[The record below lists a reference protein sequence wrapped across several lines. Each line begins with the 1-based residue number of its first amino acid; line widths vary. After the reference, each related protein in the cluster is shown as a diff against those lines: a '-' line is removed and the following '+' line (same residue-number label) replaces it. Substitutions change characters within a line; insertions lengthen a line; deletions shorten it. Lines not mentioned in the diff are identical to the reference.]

1 MREPASGATA
11 AATVPA
17 GGGGTAASAPSPT
30 AAEAPG
36 FDRRLAALILF
47 TAGWLAF
54 ALVAA
59 WRCRAEAIDD
69 FFITYRYAQ
78 NLVAGDG
85 LVFNPGEHAF
95 GTTAPGYALLLGAAA
110 ALTRLPVHWLG
121 EAATVLGLVLLAL
134 LGAACSRDRLGEALL
149 GGTLVVTSGYLWLH
163 HGGEVAVVLALLAA
177 AGCAAER
184 RTMFAGMLAGVLAG
198 LATWTRPDA
207 LVAAA
212 ALGGL
217 LWWRRRGLPWGYA
230 VVAAAIVLAG
240 VAAAWWWFG
249 QPLPGTIAAKR
260 AQAAWSSTN
269 WPSGWRF
276 WVAGYEYLG
285 NLYGG
290 PWLPLLLAG
299 GLAGQVLLFP
309 RAPLAVQVVSL
320 YGLGVS
326 VAYPLLGVPFY
337 TWYAVPG
344 LVAVLYGVAY
354 SLGAAV
360 RTAAVERPPRP
371 LVLRVSAA
379 AVTVVLAAVL
389 ASPLRRSFDLVSH
402 PQPGAARY
410 RLYRETAE
418 WLAAHSRRDER
429 FAAAEVGTL
438 GYFSRRG
445 VTDLLGLVSPEVVG
459 RIRRGDLASSFL
471 RHPTPL
477 VVESSYFPLSALA
490 GQPWFGRKY
499 QLAARFGDDRSW
511 VRVYRL
517 KPGEELPRRRKAWTP
532 ASERRRRGG

>member
-1 MREPASGATA
+1 MAEPASGRTGAAVEPAGSGGAAADATRPSRSAATA
-11 AATVPA
+11 
-17 GGGGTAASAPSPT
+17 SR
-30 AAEAPG
+30 
-36 FDRRLAALILF
+36 RRLAVLVLV

-59 WRCRAEAIDD
+59 WRFRAEAIDD
-69 FFITYRYAQ
+69 FFITFRYAQ
-78 NLVAGDG
+78 NLAAGEG
-85 LVFNPGEHAF
+85 LVFNPGERAF
-95 GTTAPGYALLLGAAA
+95 GTTAPGYALLLGAAT
-110 ALTRLPVHWLG
+110 ALTRLPVYWLG
-121 EAATVLGLVLLAL
+121 EASTVLGLVLLAL
-134 LGAACSRDRLGEALL
+134 LAAAYARDHLGEALL
-149 GGTLVVTSGYLWLH
+149 GGTLVVTSGYVWLH
-163 HGGEVAVVLALLAA
+163 HGAEVAVVLALLAA

-184 RTMFAGMLAGVLAG
+184 WPRLAGVLAG

-212 ALGGL
+212 GLGAL
-217 LWWRRRGLPWGYA
+217 LWWRRRRLPWHYA

-276 WVAGYEYLG
+276 WVAGCEFLG
-285 NLYGG
+285 KLYG
-290 PWLPLLLAG
+290 PWLPVLLASGLVGQLLL
-299 GLAGQVLLFP
+299 FR

-320 YGLGVS
+320 YGLAVS
-326 VAYPLLGVPFY
+326 LAYPLLGVPFY

-344 LVAVLYGVAY
+344 LVSVLYGLAY
-354 SLGAAV
+354 GLGAAV
-360 RTAAVERPPRP
+360 RALAAQRPPQP
-371 LVLRVSAA
+371 LVLRLGAV
-379 AVTVVLAAVL
+379 AVTVILAATL
-389 ASPLRRSFDLVSH
+389 ASPLRRSFELVSR
-402 PQPGAARY
+402 PQPGAVRY
-410 RLYRETAE
+410 RLYREAGE

-438 GYFSRRG
+438 GYFSGRG

-490 GQPWFGRKY
+490 AQPWFGRKY
-499 QLAARFGDDRSW
+499 ELAARFGHDRTW

-517 KPGEELPRRRKAWTP
+517 KPGEELPRRRRAWAP
-532 ASERRRRGG
+532 GLERRRRGG